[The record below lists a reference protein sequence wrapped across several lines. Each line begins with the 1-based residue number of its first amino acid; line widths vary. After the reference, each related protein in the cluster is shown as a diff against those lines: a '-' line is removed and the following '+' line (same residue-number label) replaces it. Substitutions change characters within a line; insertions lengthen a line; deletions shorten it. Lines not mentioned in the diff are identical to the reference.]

1 MIRQKTT
8 PKHIFKIPFQT
19 SDLTAVELVYRQD
32 QRILLTLREGDL
44 AMDGDTIT
52 AELTQEQTLR
62 FSDRRPVEVQMAVL
76 DSDGHAFTSRKV
88 RIDVYEAISKD
99 ILP

>member
-8 PKHIFKIPFQT
+8 PQHIFKIPFDT

-44 AMDGDTIT
+44 TMEGDTIT
-52 AELTQEQTLR
+52 AELTQEQTLM
-62 FSDRRPVEVQMAVL
+62 FNDRRPVEVQMAVM
-76 DSDGHAFTSRKV
+76 DADGHAFTSRKV